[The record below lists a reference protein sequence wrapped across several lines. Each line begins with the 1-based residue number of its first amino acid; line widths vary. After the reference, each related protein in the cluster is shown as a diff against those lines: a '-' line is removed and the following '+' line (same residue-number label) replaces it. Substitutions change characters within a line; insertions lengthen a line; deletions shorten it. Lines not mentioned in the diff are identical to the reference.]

1 MRDLAHGLL
10 FGIGGHAQ
18 FLGTEGVAAF
28 HAPGS
33 HEGSSEI
40 RVVKAVD
47 AHTRPA
53 AGAVDE
59 LPVPH
64 IDAGMVA
71 AAGMVEGHDV
81 TGAHVFHTGD
91 ALAYGRLLPGRARQ
105 VDAHALVGP
114 LDEAGAVEAA
124 GIAPA
129 GHIGG
134 TDGGTGHLHGLGL
147 PGTALLD
154 AFIENGFIGAAE
166 TGFLRRALALRV
178 PGFFGITGRAGPGM
192 GGATGAQG
200 QQAHGKGYQQSWDK
214 THAFSGVRNRNQK
227 EGKGPGGRDGARM
240 PPAEGQSLQ
249 GDRTTAG
256 RPALPQG
263 HTKLGRECIS
273 TGCCQV

>member
-47 AHTRPA
+47 AHARPA
-53 AGAVDE
+53 TGAVDE
-59 LPVPH
+59 FPVPH
-64 IDAGMVA
+64 IDAGVVA

-81 TGAHVFHTGD
+81 TGAHVFHAGD
-91 ALAYGRLLPGRARQ
+91 ALAYGRLFPGRARQ

-147 PGTALLD
+147 PGTALLG
-154 AFIENGFIGAAE
+154 AFIENGFIGTAE
-166 TGFLRRALALRV
+166 AGFLRRALALRI
-178 PGFFGITGRAGPGM
+178 PGFFRITGRAGPGM

-227 EGKGPGGRDGARM
+227 RGEGPGAAGKSPACRRQRDS
-240 PPAEGQSLQ
+240 P
-249 GDRTTAG
+249 
-256 RPALPQG
+256 
-263 HTKLGRECIS
+263 
-273 TGCCQV
+273 